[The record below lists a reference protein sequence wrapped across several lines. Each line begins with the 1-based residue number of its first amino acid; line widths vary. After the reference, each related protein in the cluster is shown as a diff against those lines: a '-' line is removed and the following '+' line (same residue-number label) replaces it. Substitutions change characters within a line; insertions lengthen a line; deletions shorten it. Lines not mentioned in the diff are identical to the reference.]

1 MPFPEPDPRA
11 VPVRWAALL
20 VHPIA
25 KGPERFVAA
34 IAAVG
39 PDGEASCRVMAG
51 ADRMVELFG
60 EDADHVA
67 GVDTAVESL
76 SRHLGDGGG
85 MADWTSP
92 LESARLGDV
101 VCRRTADGGTVA
113 TGVAGWPDTGPVDW
127 GAAGTSAGSAA
138 LAINVLYAFSG
149 DEGFAERRS
158 GDFAR
163 DVVARVPPAGGT
175 IRADDVRAWVADAR
189 RREQRH
195 REIPDRRAGRSRR

>member
-1 MPFPEPDPRA
+1 MKDAVADMAAAGREMPR
-11 VPVRWAALL
+11 
-20 VHPIA
+20 
-25 KGPERFVAA
+25 
-34 IAAVG
+34 
-39 PDGEASCRVMAG
+39 
-51 ADRMVELFG
+51 
-60 EDADHVA
+60 
-67 GVDTAVESL
+67 
-76 SRHLGDGGG
+76 
-85 MADWTSP
+85 
-92 LESARLGDV
+92 GDV

-127 GAAGTSAGSAA
+127 GAAWTSAGSAA

-189 RREQRH
+189 RREQGH